1 MTTWTTE
8 DRLHAGETPLTDEQ
22 ILQFRDMVPY
32 TLASDLLKFA
42 RAIEKAHGIT
52 E

>member
-32 TLASDLLKFA
+32 NNTQPTSAA
-42 RAIEKAHGIT
+42 
-52 E
+52 